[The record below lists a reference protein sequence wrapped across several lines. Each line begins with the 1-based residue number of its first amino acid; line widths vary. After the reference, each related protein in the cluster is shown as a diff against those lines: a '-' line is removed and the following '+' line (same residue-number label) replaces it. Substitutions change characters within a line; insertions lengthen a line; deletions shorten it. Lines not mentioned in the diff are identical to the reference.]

1 MSGFPTD
8 EAPSAAPSSTR
19 TAYERLLRH
28 TPAGLP
34 PQRVIDGS
42 RRAVESA
49 TGTVA
54 GSVAVTPAT
63 RLLDGEQ
70 SPPIDMLSAATCSLV
85 VHIAAPIP
93 FDDDL
98 GTLLHPG
105 GGGMVGALP
114 TGSLVSK
121 PLVPGDYFP
130 MSTKILEESGHFGLI
145 IAKINTFSPPMDMRR
160 WAPLSCD

>member
-1 MSGFPTD
+1 M
-8 EAPSAAPSSTR
+8 
-19 TAYERLLRH
+19 
-28 TPAGLP
+28 
-34 PQRVIDGS
+34 DGS
-42 RRAVESA
+42 RKAVESA

-85 VHIAAPIP
+85 VHIAAAIP
-93 FDDDL
+93 FDDGL
-98 GTLLHPG
+98 GTFMHPGG

-121 PLVPGDYFP
+121 PLMPGDYFP
-130 MSTKILEESGHFGLI
+130 ISIKILEESGRFGLI
-145 IAKINTFSPPMDMRR
+145 IAKINIFFPPYGFAALGTAIMRLILGALMPPR
-160 WAPLSCD
+160 VSSEEEERSLDFVSYGEETYDPMTN